1 MAAVSVENLWMA
13 YPNADAENGMRVVLE
28 DVSLSIEEGEFVC
41 LLGPSGCGK
50 STILRIVAGLE
61 QQSLGVVKTE
71 SRPSVVFQEHGV
83 FPWLTVAE
91 NIAYPLKLRGV
102 PRAQRRAKV
111 SELLDIVGLREFAKY
126 YPAQISGGM
135 RQRTSVARALAD
147 DGSVLLMDEP
157 FGALDEQTRVT
168 LQQDLLD
175 IWDRTAK
182 AVMFITH
189 SVDEA
194 LLLADRVLVMST
206 RPGKIIEEVRVPF
219 ERPRDLTNLRRDP
232 RYFEITNHLWSVLGQ
247 DAELLEGAL

>member
-1 MAAVSVENLWMA
+1 MSAVSLDGLWMA
-13 YPNADAENGMRVVLE
+13 YPNAESENGIRVVLE
-28 DVSLSIEEGEFVC
+28 DVSLEIAEGEFVC
-41 LLGPSGCGK
+41 VLGPSGCGK

-61 QQSLGVVKTE
+61 KQSLGTVTTK

-83 FPWLTVAE
+83 FPWLTVAQ
-91 NIAYPLKLRGV
+91 NVAYPLKLRGV
-102 PRAQRRAKV
+102 PKAERRAKV
-111 SELLDIVGLREFAKY
+111 EELLELVGLSDFSKY

-135 RQRTSVARALAD
+135 RQRASVARALAD
-147 DGSVLLMDEP
+147 DGDVLLMDEP

-175 IWDRTAK
+175 IWDRTSK

-206 RPGKIIEEVRVPF
+206 RPGKIIEEVKIPF
-219 ERPRDLTNLRRDP
+219 ERPRDLSSLRRDP
-232 RYFEITNHLWSVLGQ
+232 RYAEITAQLWSVLGS
-247 DAELLEGAL
+247 DVAEEEVA